1 MFFLRMKKN
10 PTVSKSHTFY
20 LFHYKKLLPMYGFEY
35 DKDFLENENKSLKV
49 PK

>member
-10 PTVSKSHTFY
+10 PPVSKSHTFY

-35 DKDFLENENKSLKV
+35 DKEITFACIGS
-49 PK
+49 